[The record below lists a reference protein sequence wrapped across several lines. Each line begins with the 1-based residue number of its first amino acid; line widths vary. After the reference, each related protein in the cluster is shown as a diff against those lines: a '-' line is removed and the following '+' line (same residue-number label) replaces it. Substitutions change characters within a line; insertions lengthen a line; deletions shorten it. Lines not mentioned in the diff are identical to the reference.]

1 MFNFFEQPYTLIGL
15 AIIVLFGLF
24 TFRSVF
30 PEKCSRRQWLI
41 PLSVIALA
49 FALDY
54 IVKTDHEKVN
64 ALINAF
70 MKAVQREDPAA
81 IEPLIADDYRDSHNR
96 TKADL
101 IDRCR
106 RTLANIHIRRN
117 TITSRLLQISPP
129 TAKATIFAITKF
141 EKESWV
147 AQSYKDFLF
156 FKGEV
161 FFAKQPDTSWRITR
175 INPLEVDKYPI
186 TWAQIRQQRGL

>member
-15 AIIVLFGLF
+15 AVIVLFGLF

-30 PEKCSRRQWLI
+30 PEKCTPRQWLI
-41 PLSVIALA
+41 PLSVVALA

-54 IVKTDHEKVN
+54 SVKTDHEKVN

-81 IEPLIADDYRDSHNR
+81 IEPLIADDYRDSHHR

-101 IDRCR
+101 IAHCR

-147 AQSYKDFLF
+147 AQSYKPFLS